1 MPFVPALTR
10 QTATIARTHL
20 PARFAA
26 PLTRATRYSGFTLPF
41 AFFGTSSSSAN
52 SMGEEYPVKKSDSQ
66 WRAELSP
73 EQVRAVERFV
83 ATIVLKAV
91 PHPEAEGHGTRRISP
106 VRQEICGR

>member
-10 QTATIARTHL
+10 QTAALARTHL

-26 PLTRATRYSGFTLPF
+26 PLTRATRYSGLSLPF

-52 SMGEEYPVKKSDSQ
+52 NMGEDYKVKKTDSE

-73 EQVRAVERFV
+73 EQVR
-83 ATIVLKAV
+83 
-91 PHPEAEGHGTRRISP
+91 
-106 VRQEICGR
+106 